1 MMYLLIQRIAKRLGY
16 KKEISITSYWYY
28 LATLA
33 LYLGTGL
40 LAYKYLE
47 GWSIIDSLYFS
58 VITFTTVGYGD
69 ISPETWGGYFFTCFY
84 ALAGISIIANVV
96 GQIGEKI
103 AETQLN
109 AMESLEKRIEENA
122 INLMDGKDV
131 VDPEEEEKAKEEKK
145 NRYCSK
151 ETEEF
156 VSTLAMQ
163 YIPLL
168 LPFCIGA
175 CFFDVG
181 NSNDEGEADGPI
193 GILYYIVATVTTIG
207 YGDKAPTTDE
217 GRLFAVFTI
226 PMAVFALATFL
237 GRIVELYAEKGLSKR
252 QTQMLN
258 RGLQLSDL
266 EDMDKDGNGVV
277 TRIEFLEFM
286 LLSMEKVDKDFLKRI
301 HAQFESLDV
310 DGSGILDKSDIVDRV
325 NKSERTSKPLAQANG
340 DHAV

>member
-1 MMYLLIQRIAKRLGY
+1 M
-16 KKEISITSYWYY
+16 EI
-28 LATLA
+28 
-33 LYLGTGL
+33 
-40 LAYKYLE
+40 
-47 GWSIIDSLYFS
+47 
-58 VITFTTVGYGD
+58 
-69 ISPETWGGYFFTCFY
+69 
-84 ALAGISIIANVV
+84 
-96 GQIGEKI
+96 
-103 AETQLN
+103 
-109 AMESLEKRIEENA
+109 LEKRIEENA

-131 VDPEEEEKAKEEKK
+131 VDPEEEEKAEEEKA

-156 VSTLAMQ
+156 VSSLAMQ
-163 YIPLL
+163 YMPLL
-168 LPFCIGA
+168 LPFCVGA

-181 NSNDEGEADGPI
+181 NSDSEGEAGGPL

-207 YGDKAPTTDE
+207 YGDKAPKSDG

-325 NKSERTSKPLAQANG
+325 NRSEKTRSLAQANGDQANG